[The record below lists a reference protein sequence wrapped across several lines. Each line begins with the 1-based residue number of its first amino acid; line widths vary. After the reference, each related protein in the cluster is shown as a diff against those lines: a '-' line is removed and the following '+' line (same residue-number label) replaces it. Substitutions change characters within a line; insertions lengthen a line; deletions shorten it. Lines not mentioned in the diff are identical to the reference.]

1 MRSIHP
7 VPIPSRRTAAA
18 LAVAFLIT
26 IMGQGWAADHVE
38 AVDRSALR
46 VCADP
51 SSLPFS
57 DEMQRGF
64 ENKIADLLARDLKV
78 PVRYTWYPD
87 STGFLRNTLDA
98 RRCDL
103 VMGIVSGA
111 ELVLNTNPYYRSSYV
126 IVDGWAAVSV
136 SGTAIAAVGPGD
148 HVGEMALLDNQPRSA
163 TVTAKSP
170 MRVLEIGP
178 AAMSR
183 FLHHPEVL
191 RAIAVG
197 LAGRVRQADTGAGRT
212 VSDQT

>member
-1 MRSIHP
+1 MSD
-7 VPIPSRRTAAA
+7 TDLTQLAA
-18 LAVAFLIT
+18 LVDECDVPDGTVLVR
-26 IMGQGWAADHVE
+26 QGDI
-38 AVDRSALR
+38 
-46 VCADP
+46 
-51 SSLPFS
+51 
-57 DEMQRGF
+57 G
-64 ENKIADLLARDLKV
+64 
-78 PVRYTWYPD
+78 
-87 STGFLRNTLDA
+87 
-98 RRCDL
+98 
-103 VMGIVSGA
+103 
-111 ELVLNTNPYYRSSYV
+111 RSSYV